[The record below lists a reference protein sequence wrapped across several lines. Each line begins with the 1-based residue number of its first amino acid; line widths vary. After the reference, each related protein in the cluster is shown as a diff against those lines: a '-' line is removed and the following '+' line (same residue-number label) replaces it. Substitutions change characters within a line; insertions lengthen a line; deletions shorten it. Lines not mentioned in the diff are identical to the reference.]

1 MKKTTISYRQVEVVE
16 TLNLTEICRFCHVGQ
31 DWIETL
37 VEIGFLKPYGSDSS
51 EWQFDPVN
59 VARARKAAHLVQ
71 DYGLNVVSLALV
83 LDLMDERDALKR
95 ELALSK
101 GD

>member
-37 VEIGFLKPYGSDSS
+37 VEIGI
-51 EWQFDPVN
+51 
-59 VARARKAAHLVQ
+59 
-71 DYGLNVVSLALV
+71 LA
-83 LDLMDERDALKR
+83 
-95 ELALSK
+95 
-101 GD
+101 G

>member
-1 MKKTTISYRQVEVVE
+1 MSGKTGLRHSWRSV
-16 TLNLTEICRFCHVGQ
+16 F
-31 DWIETL
+31 W
-37 VEIGFLKPYGSDSS
+37 PDSS

-59 VARARKAAHLVQ
+59 VARARKAQHLVQ

>member
-59 VARARKAAHLVQ
+59 VARARKAQHLVQ
-71 DYGLNVVSLALV
+71 DYGLNMVGLALV
-83 LDLMDERDALKR
+83 LELMDERDALKHK
-95 ELALSK
+95 LSLLM
-101 GD
+101 GS